1 MVESPQQRAFGN
13 AKYDSLPTY
22 CRNCDYLRACYGECP
37 KHRFIKTPD
46 GEPGPNY
53 LWAAYK
59 KFFSHVDPYMAFMTN
74 ELANQRPPANVMG
87 WARERDGASSDR
99 RGVGRNDPCPCGS
112 GRKYKKCCSH

>member
-59 KFFSHVDPYMAFMTN
+59 KFFSHVDPYIGESA
-74 ELANQRPPANVMG
+74 AAGKCDGMG
-87 WARERDGASSDR
+87 ARAR
-99 RGVGRNDPCPCGS
+99 RRIL
-112 GRKYKKCCSH
+112 R